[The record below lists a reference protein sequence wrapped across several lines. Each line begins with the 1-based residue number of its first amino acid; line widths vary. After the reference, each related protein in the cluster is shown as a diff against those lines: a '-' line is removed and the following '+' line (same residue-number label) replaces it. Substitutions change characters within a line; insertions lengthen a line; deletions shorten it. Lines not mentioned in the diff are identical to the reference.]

1 MSMQYTLNL
10 RFIFSVDKDL
20 LFLLYLLSFINVAKI
35 VIISIRPKK
44 KKKNLSKNN
53 KNMMSTDKF
62 CNLQVVSSRAMAR
75 LEAFVPSFTWGMR
88 GGNRIAEDNFV
99 HCIVFVTFAVGECL
113 WWPKVGYLAAAEA

>member
-1 MSMQYTLNL
+1 MVRPTTVATSMSMQYTLNL

-75 LEAFVPSFTWGMR
+75 LEAFRSEEHTSELQSR
-88 GGNRIAEDNFV
+88 Q
-99 HCIVFVTFAVGECL
+99 
-113 WWPKVGYLAAAEA
+113 YLVCRLL